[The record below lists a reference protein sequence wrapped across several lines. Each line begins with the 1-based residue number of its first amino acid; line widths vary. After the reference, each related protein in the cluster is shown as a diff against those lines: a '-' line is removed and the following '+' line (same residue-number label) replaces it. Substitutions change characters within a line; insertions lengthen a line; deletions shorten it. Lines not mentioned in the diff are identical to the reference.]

1 MASDRILAVTKHI
14 IREGAKLGIDEVGT
28 RIFGSAGMPVKN
40 VVLTPVFGE
49 LQKRYPKLFLAD
61 DPEALAAAKEAEAA
75 LVSDPML
82 TKMLE
87 EGFAKVA
94 GSNDEILRASPASM
108 KPSRRSAAR
117 LTPVFSDPKRISRR
131 QRRQSS
137 MKSRR

>member
-28 RIFGSAGMPVKN
+28 RIFGSAWMPVKN

-61 DPEALAAAKEAEAA
+61 DPEALAAAKQAEAA

-82 TKMLE
+82 KKMFLSDAAGYIGMFMDS
-87 EGFAKVA
+87 EGNNI
-94 GSNDEILRASPASM
+94 GLHN
-108 KPSRRSAAR
+108 
-117 LTPVFSDPKRISRR
+117 PK
-131 QRRQSS
+131 
-137 MKSRR
+137 